1 MEAFK
6 LTFLTTDNR
15 GTRKAV
21 INKTWANTG
30 WEAMAK
36 AEKYLS
42 SSGYT
47 DIKFIKCKILNPF
60 QAHFK

>member
-1 MEAFK
+1 MEAWK
-6 LTFLTTDNR
+6 LTFVATDNR
-15 GTRKAV
+15 GSRKAV
-21 INKTWANTG
+21 INKTWAATC
-30 WEAMAK
+30 WDAMAK

-42 SSGYT
+42 SVGYT